1 MEFDLNHHPRF
12 YIQFNVWFNLLL
24 KMFKIDLSF
33 HLAEYLLLVT
43 RLNQIIRTN
52 HFFCKADF
60 DEGNIFNSKIQ
71 NPHMTSDYFF
81 SKLLHCCH

>member
-24 KMFKIDLSF
+24 KMSKIDLSF
-33 HLAEYLLLVT
+33 HLVEYLLLVT

-52 HFFCKADF
+52 HFFVRQILMKVTF
-60 DEGNIFNSKIQ
+60 SIRKYKIL
-71 NPHMTSDYFF
+71 P
-81 SKLLHCCH
+81 

>member
-12 YIQFNVWFNLLL
+12 YIQFNMWFNLLL
-24 KMFKIDLSF
+24 KMSKIDLSF

-52 HFFCKADF
+52 NFFVRQILMKVTF
-60 DEGNIFNSKIQ
+60 SIRKYKIL
-71 NPHMTSDYFF
+71 P
-81 SKLLHCCH
+81 